1 MKRPGINVP
10 VDGEPGIREPLC
22 GALNHRP
29 ADARFVVEIPGE
41 VAA

>member
-22 GALNHRP
+22 GALNNHP
-29 ADARFVVEIPGE
+29 AGARLAVEIAGE
-41 VAA
+41 GAA